1 MTFARLVPLAVLSLL
16 AGCGAIMH
24 GSRQDVMVQSSPVGL
39 KIDGSPLIGTFTT
52 PANLSLD
59 RKNNYVLT
67 FSTPGYNPTS
77 VNVTN
82 SIGIG
87 TVVADVVFTGLVG
100 VVVDGLTGSWYGLN
114 PESVNVTLVKSGSGP
129 GPESIHIQ
137 MSQGKGTAGLEV
149 TSDSPGI
156 TVRVLRK

>member
-1 MTFARLVPLAVLSLL
+1 MALFRLVPVAVLSLL
-16 AGCGAIMH
+16 AGCGAVLH

-39 KIDGSPLIGTFTT
+39 KIDASPMIGTFTT

-67 FSTPGYNPTS
+67 FSSPGYNPTS

-82 SIGIG
+82 SIGVG
-87 TVVADVVFTGLVG
+87 TVVADVLLTGLVG

-114 PESVNVTLVKSGSGP
+114 PESVNVTLVKSGAGP
-129 GPESIHIQ
+129 GPDSIHIE
-137 MSQGKGTAGLEV
+137 MSQGKAAAGLEV
-149 TSDSPGI
+149 KSDAPGV